1 MPIYDLL
8 EYSDNCSVTS
18 RSLWNYYRDEVNDAA
33 NENDAANNNTNN
45 DNPTK
50 SKYFEYKTK
59 LIGSNQTIIV
69 D

>member
-1 MPIYDLL
+1 MPIYNLL

-33 NENDAANNNTNN
+33 NENDAANNNINN
-45 DNPTK
+45 DNATK

-69 D
+69 N